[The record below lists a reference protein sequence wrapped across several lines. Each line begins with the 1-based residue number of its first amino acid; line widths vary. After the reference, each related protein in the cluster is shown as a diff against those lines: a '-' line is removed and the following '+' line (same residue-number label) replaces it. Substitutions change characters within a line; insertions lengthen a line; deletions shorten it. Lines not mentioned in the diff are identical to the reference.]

1 MFTIGEFATVA
12 RVSVRMLRHYDAIGL
27 LVPARVEEHNGYRYY
42 GADQLRT
49 LNRLLALKDLGF
61 TLEQVGRFLDEDV
74 AVAELRGMLRL
85 RRSELAAR
93 IDADRDRL
101 SRVEARL
108 RIIESEDTMSTTGVG
123 VKPVGPVRVAAVTG
137 RAASAESSDIGPVV
151 QELFAELGRHVGRGA
166 VVPAGL
172 AVATYSPTEDGGMR
186 CRAGI
191 TVAGGARPER
201 ALPDGVELV
210 DLPALDAAAT
220 LVHHGAM
227 ATIGGT
233 YQRLAVWVEEN
244 GYRTDGTA
252 REVYLVSVPQPQESW
267 VTEIQMPVAVR

>member
-1 MFTIGEFATVA
+1 MFTIGEFATIA
-12 RVSVRMLRHYDAIGL
+12 RVSVRMLRHYDALGL
-27 LVPARVEEHNGYRYY
+27 FVPARVEEHNGYRYY

-74 AVAELRGMLRL
+74 AVGELRGMLRL

-93 IDADRDRL
+93 IEADRDRL

-108 RIIESEDTMSTTGVG
+108 RIIESEDTMSTTEVG
-123 VKPVGPVRVAAVTG
+123 VEPVGPVRIAAVTG

-151 QELFAELGRHVGRGA
+151 QELYAELGRHVGRGA
-166 VVPAGL
+166 VVPAGP

-191 TVAGGARPER
+191 TVTGGGV
-201 ALPDGVELV
+201 PDGVELV

-220 LVHHGAM
+220 VVHHGAM

-233 YQRLAVWVEEN
+233 YQRLAVWIEEN

-252 REVYLVSVPQPQESW
+252 REVYLVSVPEPQENW

>member
-1 MFTIGEFATVA
+1 MFTIGEFATIA
-12 RVSVRMLRHYDAIGL
+12 RVSVRMLRHYDALGL
-27 LVPARVEEHNGYRYY
+27 FVPARVEEHNGYRYY

-74 AVAELRGMLRL
+74 AAGELRGMLRL

-93 IDADRDRL
+93 IEADRDRL

-108 RIIESEDTMSTTGVG
+108 RIIESEDTMSTTGVD
-123 VKPVGPVRVAAVTG
+123 VKPVGPVRIAAVTG
-137 RAASAESSDIGPVV
+137 RAPSTESSDIGPVV
-151 QELFAELGRHVGRGA
+151 QELYTELGRHIGRGA
-166 VVPAGL
+166 VVPAGP
-172 AVATYSPTEDGGMR
+172 AVATYSPAEDGGMR

-191 TVAGGARPER
+191 TVAGGAVPDGGT
-201 ALPDGVELV
+201 PDGVELV
-210 DLPALDAAAT
+210 DLPALAAAAT
-220 LVHHGAM
+220 LVHHGTM
-227 ATIGGT
+227 ATIGGA
-233 YQRLAVWVEEN
+233 YQRLAVWIEEN

-252 REVYLVSVPQPQESW
+252 REVYLVSVPEPQEDW